1 MVIFPEH
8 PQREKIA
15 SENDFRSLL
24 LGQNY
29 RCGRS
34 TPIEM
39 SRTMNI
45 ITMADPE
52 CTCLELLPLGYLTD
66 TRASMGVGL
75 AALAG
80 DVKC

>member
-1 MVIFPEH
+1 
-8 PQREKIA
+8 
-15 SENDFRSLL
+15 
-24 LGQNY
+24 
-29 RCGRS
+29 
-34 TPIEM
+34 M
-39 SRTMNI
+39 SWTMNI
-45 ITMADPE
+45 TEIIMSDPE